1 MAMKRNSMKPYL
13 VKRGA
18 PAHGATARNQT
29 TTGPASKPVT
39 PARPPAV
46 PTGFAPAPK
55 SARIAR
61 VNDEPFI
68 IQIGLDFGTCY
79 AKCVCRDLVTDRA
92 WVHLPQG
99 PRNQPLP
106 FLVPCSLL
114 VREGLFAKNSNID
127 IHYPDPGLYH
137 LKPAIAAVG
146 REEWNSPV
154 LELYKRYAGTTDN
167 AALVDFVLAAA
178 TYLLAHLLGD
188 IRRGIRQRLDD
199 FGRHRSDV
207 MLVNMAIP
215 VADMS
220 QPQVAKLFQ
229 DVLCRAWTLADNA
242 EILELATPARQFA
255 LLSEA
260 AASSATDSACYLY
273 PEVSASV
280 QGYVRSRSAREATY
294 VCADVGAGTV
304 DMSLFIFHRQ
314 DSIDC
319 LTYLDARVL
328 PLGSSQIEISAA
340 DSDAMPG
347 VVALEN
353 LRRNKEQ
360 EERKGA
366 IEAARTKIWG
376 TLAEEVRQM
385 FMAGARKGQ
394 LPEELARAGALRIG
408 GGYAHYPYGDALE
421 SGFDRVFR
429 VHGQELKPVGIAQP
443 RDLEHLDGHAEWM
456 KRLYVA
462 YGLSFF
468 RDNLS
473 RQMYPHELADIPF
486 EKRRISYGVS
496 KEAITKDLC

>member
-1 MAMKRNSMKPYL
+1 MKRNSNRPYL
-13 VKRGA
+13 VKRGT
-18 PAHGATARNQT
+18 PAHGATARNQ
-29 TTGPASKPVT
+29 GSASPAGKPAP
-39 PARPPAV
+39 PARPPAA

-55 SARIAR
+55 GARMAR

-79 AKCVCRDLVTDRA
+79 AKCVCRDLVTNRA

-99 PRNQPLP
+99 QHHQPLP

-114 VREGLFAKNSNID
+114 VRDGLFAKNSSID
-127 IHYPDPGLYH
+127 THYPDPGLYH
-137 LKPAIAAVG
+137 LKTAMAAVG
-146 REEWNSPV
+146 RGEWDSPV

-167 AALVDFVLAAA
+167 AALVDFVTAAA

-220 QPQVAKLFQ
+220 KPDVAKLFH
-229 DVLCRAWTLADNA
+229 DVLCRAWTLSDNA
-242 EILELATPARQFA
+242 EILELATPARQLT
-255 LLSEA
+255 LLTEA
-260 AASSATDSACYLY
+260 ATSSATGNACYLY

-294 VCADVGAGTV
+294 ICADVGAGTV

-314 DSIDC
+314 DEVDC

-328 PLGSSQIEISAA
+328 PLGSSQIEIWAA
-340 DSDAMPG
+340 GDGEMPG

-360 EERKGA
+360 EDRRGA
-366 IEAARTKIWG
+366 VEAARTAIWG
-376 TLAEEVRQM
+376 ELAEEVRQL
-385 FMAGARKGQ
+385 FMAGVRKGQ
-394 LPEELARAGALRIG
+394 LPEQLARAGALRIG
-408 GGYAHYPYGDALE
+408 GGYAQYPYGDAIE
-421 SGFDRVFR
+421 SGFERIFR
-429 VHGQELKPVGIAQP
+429 GRGQELKPVGIALP
-443 RDLEHLDGHAEWM
+443 RDLEHLDGHGEWM

-486 EKRRISYGVS
+486 EERRISYDVI
-496 KEAITKDLC
+496 KDAITKDLC